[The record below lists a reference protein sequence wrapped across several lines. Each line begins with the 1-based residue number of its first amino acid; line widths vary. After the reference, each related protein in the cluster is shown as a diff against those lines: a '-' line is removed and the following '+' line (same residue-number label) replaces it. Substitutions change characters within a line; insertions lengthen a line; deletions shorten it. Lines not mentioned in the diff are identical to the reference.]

1 MICRLYHGGY
11 IDIISK
17 IIMALISKFQ
27 NFDLI
32 SFNEK
37 KQQIYDKI
45 PIFIFTRFPEHK
57 NSETDEIELTISHR
71 EKPGQNFIHLNI
83 KANLLFKCFRCLE
96 IMNTEVTIDQ
106 SYELVY
112 QFTESDRHTIESI
125 QIKLTDDFDLLEFI
139 EDEMLL
145 AIPSSP
151 KHDNNCI

>member
-1 MICRLYHGGY
+1 
-11 IDIISK
+11 
-17 IIMALISKFQ
+17 MALISKFQ

-32 SFNEK
+32 SFIEK

-45 PIFIFTRFPEHK
+45 PIFIFRRFPEHK

-71 EKPGQNFIHLNI
+71 EKPGQDFIHLNI

>member
-1 MICRLYHGGY
+1 
-11 IDIISK
+11 
-17 IIMALISKFQ
+17 
-27 NFDLI
+27 
-32 SFNEK
+32 
-37 KQQIYDKI
+37 
-45 PIFIFTRFPEHK
+45 
-57 NSETDEIELTISHR
+57 
-71 EKPGQNFIHLNI
+71 
-83 KANLLFKCFRCLE
+83 
-96 IMNTEVTIDQ
+96 MNTEVTIDQ

>member
-1 MICRLYHGGY
+1 
-11 IDIISK
+11 
-17 IIMALISKFQ
+17 MALISKFQ

-32 SFNEK
+32 SFIEK

-57 NSETDEIELTISHR
+57 NSETDEIELTISNR
-71 EKPGQNFIHLNI
+71 EKPGQDFIHLNI

-151 KHDNNCI
+151 KHYNNCI

>member
-1 MICRLYHGGY
+1 
-11 IDIISK
+11 
-17 IIMALISKFQ
+17 MALISKFQ

-71 EKPGQNFIHLNI
+71 EKPGQDFIHLNI

-96 IMNTEVTIDQ
+96 IMNASVTIDQ
-106 SYELVY
+106 SYELVN

>member
-1 MICRLYHGGY
+1 
-11 IDIISK
+11 
-17 IIMALISKFQ
+17 MALISKFQ

-32 SFNEK
+32 SFIEK

-106 SYELVY
+106 S
-112 QFTESDRHTIESI
+112 
-125 QIKLTDDFDLLEFI
+125 
-139 EDEMLL
+139 
-145 AIPSSP
+145 
-151 KHDNNCI
+151 

>member
-1 MICRLYHGGY
+1 
-11 IDIISK
+11 
-17 IIMALISKFQ
+17 MALISKFQ

-32 SFNEK
+32 SFIEK

-45 PIFIFTRFPEHK
+45 PIFIFTRFSEHK

-71 EKPGQNFIHLNI
+71 EKPGQDFIHLNI

-106 SYELVY
+106 SYQLVY